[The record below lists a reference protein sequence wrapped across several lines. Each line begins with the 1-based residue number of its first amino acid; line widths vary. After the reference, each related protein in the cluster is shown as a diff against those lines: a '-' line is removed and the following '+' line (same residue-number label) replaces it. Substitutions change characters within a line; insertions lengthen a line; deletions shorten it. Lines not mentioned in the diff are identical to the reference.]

1 MPLWLLI
8 WYRCYKS
15 NLKICYSC
23 GMPGHWQP
31 LGGKPSQEIQ
41 IYESDPDESDDGALD
56 DLLKGPGQAHW
67 RALLT

>member
-1 MPLWLLI
+1 
-8 WYRCYKS
+8 
-15 NLKICYSC
+15 
-23 GMPGHWQP
+23 MPGHWQP

-56 DLLKGPGQAHW
+56 DLLKGPGQAQW